1 MFVLIQEAY
10 RQIEMEHNPALKK
23 IRDEQMRD
31 YDMSEEINKK
41 ATKYKSR
48 RPENEDMFQDA
59 SEDLDPH
66 MKH

>member
-1 MFVLIQEAY
+1 
-10 RQIEMEHNPALKK
+10 MEHNPALKK

-31 YDMSEEINKK
+31 YDMSEEIDKK

-59 SEDLDPH
+59 TEDLDPH